1 MTCGD
6 GFHKKRN
13 TLISLGQQVQLSMG
27 VSTHWN
33 SYMVSPLITPT
44 PITLTWDGS
53 SQVTLK
59 ISHTVGLMGLNAWGC
74 FVHIFCSHILFPSVT
89 LLTLAPLWPQLYLYL
104 SLTTARWSFILSPF
118 HRAGKSCQSTLKQLS
133 ICYVSEQI
141 PFNQVGKNSTV
152 SLKSGWF
159 YSVVYGQYRNIPL
172 SK

>member
-1 MTCGD
+1 MCGD

-13 TLISLGQQVQLSMG
+13 NLIFLGQQVQLSMG

-33 SYMVSPLITPT
+33 SYMVGPLITPT
-44 PITLTWDGS
+44 PITPETVLRRW
-53 SQVTLK
+53 LWR
-59 ISHTVGLMGLNAWGC
+59 SHTRWSWWGEC
-74 FVHIFCSHILFPSVT
+74 VRMFRSHILFPSVT
-89 LLTLAPLWPQLYLYL
+89 FLTPAPLWPQLYLYL

-141 PFNQVGKNSTV
+141 PFNRVGKNSTV

-159 YSVVYGQYRNIPL
+159 YSVVYGQHRNIPL